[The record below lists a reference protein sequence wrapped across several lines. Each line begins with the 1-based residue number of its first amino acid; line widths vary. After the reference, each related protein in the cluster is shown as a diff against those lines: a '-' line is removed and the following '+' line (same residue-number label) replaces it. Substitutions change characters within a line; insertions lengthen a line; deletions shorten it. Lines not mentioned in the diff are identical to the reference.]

1 VCCFP
6 LLCTSGQIRPSQN
19 LKEFP
24 KKPEATPSPSPRPP
38 SPRRLLRVTA
48 GPIRGFGVSGE
59 LVERK
64 GPFSQEPQRVN
75 TQAPATH
82 VKTDPLS
89 VSLAERLPCGAS
101 LEKRRKAFSVRKA
114 FPAVRGRPSVAW
126 GFRPPSVRS
135 VNLSALEG
143 SQPLG
148 SVYLS
153 KE

>member
-1 VCCFP
+1 MVTGLMTFMLS
-6 LLCTSGQIRPSQN
+6 LLYITSPVTQQF
-19 LKEFP
+19 E
-24 KKPEATPSPSPRPP
+24 EADTTEHTRSTVNH
-38 SPRRLLRVTA
+38 LLTV
-48 GPIRGFGVSGE
+48 F
-59 LVERK
+59 
-64 GPFSQEPQRVN
+64 
-75 TQAPATH
+75 
-82 VKTDPLS
+82 
-89 VSLAERLPCGAS
+89 
-101 LEKRRKAFSVRKA
+101 FSVRKA